1 LSPFWAIMQADLVSL
16 LKSKI
21 TYGWL
26 IAGVFIEII
35 AGVSL
40 GTTSGVIAQGLSD
53 FVYIWSLL
61 IIGITASAVASESGE
76 FADSILSKSVKRY
89 DYILAKFSSRV
100 CYVMTVY
107 LVIIAILVPLS
118 LKASVNDYEI
128 YGLITSI
135 LFVALAL
142 IMLTSLG
149 VTLSTV
155 FSNNV
160 MPIVILLILW
170 YSMTFFFPLLDPSL
184 NLLSPSHL
192 VSQLPNII
200 QGVYNGDEWKTAVGF
215 AAISIVSIAL
225 ATIYFSE
232 KDL

>member
-1 LSPFWAIMQADLVSL
+1 MQADLVSL